1 MSVKNLNTRLN
12 YHGGNAEGRFQ
23 RDKLNSLKRALL
35 YSYQSETI
43 ELMDGRQFR
52 CLINPDKLKPE
63 YDNKVVSI
71 PFEDICLNKD
81 KVGTTTE
88 GIETIGL
95 KAGDYFIWKERTGH
109 SSSTWLVYLQHLEED
124 AYFRGDIRR
133 CDYTIDIDGHEYP
146 VYVRGPVETD
156 IPWNQKKG
164 VVWNDLNYSLVMYIS
179 KNEETD
185 SYFSRFTKIDFDNK
199 KWEVQAVN
207 RYDSG
212 GKIIEVFLKE
222 TFSNTIEE
230 KVKKEQQEQSKD
242 ENVDITVPHI
252 VGEKLIYP
260 YDIKTYTVE
269 GTSGGQWNVDNNK
282 VKIIEQNDTM
292 VTIEVITSK
301 SGSFNLI
308 YGEDL
313 ILNIEIGSLYR
324 DKRSK
329 T

>member
-71 PFEDICLNKD
+71 PFEDICLNKN

-164 VVWNDLNYSLVMYIS
+164 MVWNDLNYSLVMYIS

-222 TFSNTIEE
+222 TFSNAIEE
-230 KVKKEQQEQSKD
+230 EVKKEQQKQSKD
-242 ENVDITVPHI
+242 ENIDITVPRI

-269 GTSGGQWNVDNNK
+269 GISGGQWNVDNNK
-282 VKIIEQNDTM
+282 VKIIEQNDAM

-313 ILNIEIGSLYR
+313 ILNIEIGSL
-324 DKRSK
+324 
-329 T
+329 